1 VFLSERYR
9 PSARVRIDRAQLQR
23 MQELSKEGAYRAKER
38 IGPTTQAARE
48 IATERM
54 LDAREWSAP
63 RLVRAAH
70 YVETE
75 LGPRVGTLLVK
86 AAHKVEPPR
95 RQRQRRNTAMMTL
108 AAAGAIGAVGAM
120 VSRRIPTN
128 SPRLTDDALEPSPK
142 TEPSTDGQARIP

>member
-1 VFLSERYR
+1 MSFKERYR
-9 PSARVRIDRAQLQR
+9 PSTRVKIDREQLQR
-23 MQELSKEGAYRAKER
+23 MQELSKEGAHRARER
-38 IGPTTQAARE
+38 IGPTTQVARE

-75 LGPRVGTLLVK
+75 LGPRVGTLLTK
-86 AAHKVEPPR
+86 AADKVEPPR
-95 RQRQRRNTAMMTL
+95 RQRQKRNTAMITL

-128 SPRLTDDALEPSPK
+128 SPKHSEDVLQPSP
-142 TEPSTDGQARIP
+142 TSADGQARIP

>member
-1 VFLSERYR
+1 VSLKERYR
-9 PSARVRIDRAQLQR
+9 PSARVKIDRAQLQR
-23 MQELSKEGAYRAKER
+23 MQELSREGAYRAKER
-38 IGPTTQAARE
+38 LGPTTQVARE

-75 LGPRVGTLLVK
+75 LGPRVGTLLAK
-86 AAHKVEPPR
+86 AADKVEPPR
-95 RQRQRRNTAMMTL
+95 RQRQKRNTAMITL
-108 AAAGAIGAVGAM
+108 AAAGAIGAVGAV

-128 SPRLTDDALEPSPK
+128 STKQSDDVLEPS
-142 TEPSTDGQARIP
+142 TANDSSTGGQTRIR